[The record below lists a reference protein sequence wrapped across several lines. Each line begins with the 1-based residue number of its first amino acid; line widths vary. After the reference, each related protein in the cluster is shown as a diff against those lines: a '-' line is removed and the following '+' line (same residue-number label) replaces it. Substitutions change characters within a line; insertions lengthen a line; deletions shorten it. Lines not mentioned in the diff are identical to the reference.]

1 MTARDRRSLPRVTAV
16 AVSALL
22 LAGSSLAGQEPPA
35 DSGGAR
41 TRVEGGVRMSRLRAE
56 RVTFLG
62 GTAAF
67 DLGGRFF
74 FGGAGWVLREPLEVS
89 VAEGATGLRL
99 ELAYGGALAGWTF
112 ARREGARAEAR
123 VLAGAGT
130 ARLRLRAAGA
140 EIAADNFL
148 AVEPA
153 VAASVPLVGSLGLW
167 AELAWRWVR
176 GVEDLP
182 GVGADQIRGP
192 SVSLGVA
199 LGPF

>member
-1 MTARDRRSLPRVTAV
+1 
-16 AVSALL
+16 
-22 LAGSSLAGQEPPA
+22 
-35 DSGGAR
+35 
-41 TRVEGGVRMSRLRAE
+41 VEGGVRVSRLRAE

-62 GTAAF
+62 GSAAF

-74 FGGAGWVLREPLEVS
+74 FGGGGWVLREPLEIS
-89 VAEGATGLRL
+89 ATPGAAGLRM
-99 ELAYGGALAGWTF
+99 ELAYGGALAGWSF

-130 ARLRLRAAGA
+130 ARLTLRAAGA

-153 VAASVPLVGSLGLW
+153 VSASVPLVGPVGVW

-182 GVGADQIRGP
+182 GVGSDQIQGP
-192 SVSLGVA
+192 SVSLGVT

>member
-1 MTARDRRSLPRVTAV
+1 
-16 AVSALL
+16 LL
-22 LAGSSLAGQEPPA
+22 LAASPLFGQESPPEV
-35 DSGGAR
+35 GTAR
-41 TRVEGGVRMSRLRAE
+41 TRVEGGVRVSRLREE

-62 GTAAF
+62 GSATF

-74 FGGAGWVLREPLEVS
+74 FGGGGWVLREPLDIA
-89 VAEGATGLRL
+89 VAPGAAGLRL

-130 ARLRLRAAGA
+130 ARLTLRAAGA

-153 VAASVPLVGSLGLW
+153 VAASVPLVGPVGVRV
-167 AELAWRWVR
+167 ELAWRWVR

-182 GVGADQIRGP
+182 GVGIDQIQGP
-192 SVSLGVA
+192 SVSLGVT